1 MNADRHVIQIEH
13 GQSNHVDRQPTPT
26 AAEEYGVSDTKQSR
40 KPITAS
46 IAELTPPVSP
56 TSATTTT
63 TTSPPN
69 SCYSIDRRVDDAV
82 VDELSLRKND
92 HASYKQPQIIVS
104 PSDSTPSGS
113 TELTT
118 NNAHQQQ
125 EQPSSPAVTNVETK
139 DAAIAD
145 DSEDE
150 STMTVPH
157 TKENEQQVIDIK
169 ENHQEEEQVNK
180 ENTALEKAIQEP
192 VAQQEEE
199 EKKPHQKQ
207 EALTT
212 IQEEK
217 IQSAST
223 KPAQTQG
230 QEPYVISSSNDA
242 LCEISEDTSSH
253 VQVEQHQ
260 HPVEKGTSSIA
271 ENDALTTQKEE
282 LAMTQGQLS
291 QDQKASTTAP
301 EEKQPSSLPLASVDE
316 EETPIKETQEEEPI
330 MGDQVSE
337 SSKMEY
343 TDPATAAVKPDQEEH
358 QPLLVTQEPSS
369 TDAAAT
375 VIVKQDYQ
383 ALDTTD
389 NKEEIS
395 SAESNNEHK
404 DTNSCSKTMTHTDH
418 ETSCKQSERQDND
431 AMSQRVAYFDKKH
444 TGRISMLDTFTCK
457 LI

>member
-13 GQSNHVDRQPTPT
+13 GQSNHVDRQPTAT

-46 IAELTPPVSP
+46 IAELTPPISP
-56 TSATTTT
+56 TSAT

-69 SCYSIDRRVDDAV
+69 SCYSIDRRVDEAV

-92 HASYKQPQIIVS
+92 HAKQPQIIVS
-104 PSDSTPSGS
+104 PSDSTPS

-145 DSEDE
+145 DSKDQ
-150 STMTVPH
+150 SMMIVPH

-169 ENHQEEEQVNK
+169 ENHQEEQVNK

-192 VAQQEEE
+192 VAQQKEE
-199 EKKPHQKQ
+199 EKPYQKQ

-212 IQEEK
+212 TQEEK

-242 LCEISEDTSSH
+242 LHETSEDTSSH
-253 VQVEQHQ
+253 VQVEQQQ
-260 HPVEKGTSSIA
+260 HPLEKGTSSTA

-282 LAMTQGQLS
+282 LDLTQGQLS
-291 QDQKASTTAP
+291 QDQKTSTTAP

-337 SSKMEY
+337 SSKTESA
-343 TDPATAAVKPDQEEH
+343 DPATAAAVKPDQDEH

-369 TDAAAT
+369 TDAAAA
-375 VIVKQDYQ
+375 VIAKQDYQ
-383 ALDTTD
+383 DLDTTD

-395 SAESNNEHK
+395 SAETNNEHK
-404 DTNSCSKTMTHTDH
+404 DANSCSKTMTHMDH

-431 AMSQRVAYFDKKH
+431 AMNQRVAYFDKKH